1 MTWWGTHAAAVPA
14 LGDAPTP
21 PASDE
26 RAPVREA
33 NRDAGGAAGT
43 WTEPPSTL
51 GGGRYQLEWLIG
63 RGASSEVFHGHDT
76 LLKRPVAIKLFPTE
90 SDGHEAQRRWRE
102 VHTLAALN
110 HPRLVSLY
118 DVGDHHGRM
127 FIVLQLVEGGNL
139 SDRLAGGPLT
149 PRLTVRLGGAVAAGL
164 AHIHDRG
171 LIHRDLK
178 PANILLDRA
187 GLPCLTDFG
196 LATPAGAPALT
207 DAGLIL
213 GTPAYL
219 APEQVRGAPLGPP
232 ADVYALGLVLL
243 ECLTGQRQYPG
254 DPATAAIARLEH
266 PPHIPDQLPE
276 AVTTALRAM
285 THPQADRRP
294 AATELTTYFAALQG
308 SLPADRRQPVPTTT
322 TAARPDQPQRAR
334 PPLDSTTNRASPTGT
349 SLPRDRPARRPA
361 ALPPR
366 RPRTAANAAAAL
378 ILLLAVGGG
387 VAATHAAHTPTGP
400 TASIAVA
407 AAPPAAPQPEP
418 RPGPRAAPATAPADR
433 AGLQPAAPFVSQ
445 LVSDDREAAGAGPHD
460 TAASIVEPV
469 AATRPDHPPRRNG
482 AQPEPHTSTRA
493 PAPTT
498 SPTASR
504 SARPSASNS
513 PGSRTTPTKPPDE
526 ESSPRDASDSS
537 SRRSSTSGRHHQPGT
552 VATSNS
558 TTPAESR
565 PAQRRELR
573 LNAIGELL
581 PRDPAPR
588 RTRTTTTPQPRGV
601 SSSGSSPEPP
611 VHDSAGGGG
620 APRAAGPASSDSPH
634 TLPAGQQHPAR
645 DLVYSAPNRDRPD
658 QSADRSNRLVQET
671 TPRATAAA
679 L

>member
-1 MTWWGTHAAAVPA
+1 MTWWGIHAAAVPA
-14 LGDAPTP
+14 LGDATTP

-33 NRDAGGAAGT
+33 NRDAGGGAGT
-43 WTEPPSTL
+43 GPEPPSTL

-63 RGASSEVFHGHDT
+63 RGASSEVFHGQDT
-76 LLKRPVAIKLFPTE
+76 LLKRPVAIKLFPPE
-90 SDGHEAQRRWRE
+90 SDGHEAQWRWRE

-127 FIVLQLVEGGNL
+127 FIVLQLVEGRNL
-139 SDRLAGGPLT
+139 SDRLAGGPLS
-149 PRLTVRLGGAVAAGL
+149 PRLTVRLGGGVAAGL

-254 DPATAAIARLEH
+254 APATAAVARLEH

-308 SLPADRRQPVPTTT
+308 SLPADRPQPVPTTT

-334 PPLDSTTNRASPTGT
+334 PSLDGTSNRASAPGP
-349 SLPRDRPARRPA
+349 SGPRDRPARRPA

-366 RPRTAANAAAAL
+366 RPRIAANAAAAL

-387 VAATHAAHTPTGP
+387 VAATHAAHTPAGS
-400 TASIAVA
+400 TASVAVA

-418 RPGPRAAPATAPADR
+418 RPRQRPEPATAPANR
-433 AGLQPAAPFVSQ
+433 AGGEPHPAAPHVPP
-445 LVSDDREAAGAGPHD
+445 LVSNDRDAAAAGPHD
-460 TAASIVEPV
+460 TAGGVLEPV
-469 AATRPDHPPRRNG
+469 AATRPDLPPRR
-482 AQPEPHTSTRA
+482 AQSEPRTSTRA

-498 SPTASR
+498 SPTAIKS
-504 SARPSASNS
+504 
-513 PGSRTTPTKPPDE
+513 TKPSPSNNSTAPEKSRPPQRPELRAVAIDE
-526 ESSPRDASDSS
+526 RLPSHS
-537 SRRSSTSGRHHQPGT
+537 
-552 VATSNS
+552 ATS
-558 TTPAESR
+558 TTRSP
-565 PAQRRELR
+565 LT
-573 LNAIGELL
+573 
-581 PRDPAPR
+581 
-588 RTRTTTTPQPRGV
+588 TRTIGV
-601 SSSGSSPEPP
+601 GSSGSSPESR
-611 VHDSAGGGG
+611 VHESAGGGG
-620 APRAAGPASSDSPH
+620 APRAGGPAGSATTRTSSPPTSS
-634 TLPAGQQHPAR
+634 AHPAR
-645 DLVYSAPNRDRPD
+645 NPVYSGPERDRPGHSAALSN
-658 QSADRSNRLVQET
+658 QSVQQMT
-671 TPRATAAA
+671 ARATATA